1 MLWYIEQ
8 NQRGTGNSMK
18 VLRILGTLLVIFV
31 CIIGVAFLVMSKQQ
45 NDALAK
51 LTDVPIDMAKVADG
65 IYTAESEA
73 ALIKVRVQVT
83 VKNHAIEN
91 IQLLKHENGLGKAAE
106 AMLPEMV
113 KENTDIVDTVSGA
126 TASSLT
132 IRNAVNQAL
141 RQGLVK

>member
-1 MLWYIEQ
+1 
-8 NQRGTGNSMK
+8 MK

>member
-1 MLWYIEQ
+1 
-8 NQRGTGNSMK
+8 MK
-18 VLRILGTLLVIFV
+18 VLKILGTLLVILV

-51 LTDVPIDMAKVADG
+51 LTNLPIDMAKVADG
-65 IYTAESEA
+65 VYTGESEA
-73 ALIKVRVQVT
+73 ALVKVRVQVT
-83 VKNHAIEN
+83 VKDHAIED

-113 KENTDIVDTVSGA
+113 EQNTDNVDTVSGA

-141 RQGLVK
+141 RQGMAQ